1 MPTETITCHNCGV
14 MLNADVFVFPD
25 SKHWWNPD
33 GSVNKDAAGENGGQI
48 AGKRRCPVCGAD
60 LYSNDP
66 F

>member
-1 MPTETITCHNCGV
+1 MPTEAITCHNCGV

-25 SKHWWNPD
+25 EKYWRNPD
-33 GSVNKDAAGENGGQI
+33 GSVDKDNAGENGGQI
-48 AGKRRCPVCGAD
+48 AGKRRCPVCGTD